1 MCLGVTL
8 TKQVK
13 NLYDRN
19 FKTFEKETE
28 DVIRWKYLP
37 CSWINRIDII
47 KMNILPKAPMNLKSC
62 TS

>member
-1 MCLGVTL
+1 MCLEVTL
-8 TKQVK
+8 TKHMK

-28 DVIRWKYLP
+28 DVIRWNDLP
-37 CSWINRIDII
+37 CSWTNRINII
-47 KMNILPKAPMNLKSC
+47 KMSILPKAPMNLKSC